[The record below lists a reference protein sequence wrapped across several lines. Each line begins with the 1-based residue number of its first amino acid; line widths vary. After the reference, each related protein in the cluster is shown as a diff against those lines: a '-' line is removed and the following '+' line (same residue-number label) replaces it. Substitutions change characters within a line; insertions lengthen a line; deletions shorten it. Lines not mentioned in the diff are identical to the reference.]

1 MSDYILVVD
10 DEPDVREILELV
22 LGTLQ
27 LPVQD
32 VHNGYDALIAIQEDL
47 PLVMLLDLQMPEYD
61 GQYVLDQLKRRNIML
76 PIIIFTSHDITAD
89 LADKLDISE
98 ERMFQK
104 GSVSMT
110 KLRHQVIE
118 IVGEKLQ
125 IDISLL

>member
-22 LGTLQ
+22 LGTLE
-27 LPVQD
+27 LPIKD
-32 VHNGYDALIAIQEDL
+32 VHNGYDALVAIREEL

-61 GQYVLDQLKRRNIML
+61 GQYVLGQLKQHNIML
-76 PIIIFTSHDITAD
+76 PIIIFTSHHITPE
-89 LADKLDISE
+89 LADRLDISE

-110 KLRHQVIE
+110 KLRQQVIE
-118 IVGEKLQ
+118 IVGEKLE
-125 IDISLL
+125 IDVSLL